1 MVVLKKSKKFSNVG
15 KKKTMK
21 KNINKKRKTMIVGG
35 DPNAKAAAKAA
46 KAAKAAMASADAAN
60 KARAKAAAAAADA
73 ANKARAKAAA
83 AARPLS
89 ISDLIKKAVGPLP
102 ETGKASRL
110 YSAPVKPMSKE
121 QVSKLIRDQAREAW
135 ENGPGEKH
143 YYPGQY

>member
-46 KAAKAAMASADAAN
+46 KAAKAAMAS
-60 KARAKAAAAAADA
+60 ADA